1 MADIKVS
8 KNAVEIWSE
17 LKKDGTTIEYIVIDG
32 HKCGIL
38 GSTSKADREAA
49 LQTLQKAY
57 AASNGNIMEMMSKLS
72 TVATIE
78 EKEIAPDEIVE
89 VCGEEIILSYS
100 NAKAYTLDGDE
111 IANCDD
117 LPKMPNEALKALLM
131 AKAEIAMN

>member
-1 MADIKVS
+1 
-8 KNAVEIWSE
+8 
-17 LKKDGTTIEYIVIDG
+17 
-32 HKCGIL
+32 
-38 GSTSKADREAA
+38 
-49 LQTLQKAY
+49 
-57 AASNGNIMEMMSKLS
+57 MEMMSKLS